1 MRIRSKL
8 YTVQNIRISADISW
22 RVFHILTDAMWTRTL
37 IFRRFTDTNV
47 YGTGFVKRRKIRHR
61 ISVVIRIFFLQC
73 IEARPRSGADGR
85 SLVSRDTV
93 VEILQECVSIFST
106 SDLNQRFLSVNSPE
120 LGLGLGLA
128 RQITRSQLTSFKSYC
143 PHRDRQTRTQ
153 TD

>member
-1 MRIRSKL
+1 MDPHFNISSIYRYERIRNRFRQK
-8 YTVQNIRISADISW
+8 TENPPQNIRGYTDI
-22 RVFHILTDAMWTRTL
+22 
-37 IFRRFTDTNV
+37 
-47 YGTGFVKRRKIRHR
+47 
-61 ISVVIRIFFLQC
+61 FLQC